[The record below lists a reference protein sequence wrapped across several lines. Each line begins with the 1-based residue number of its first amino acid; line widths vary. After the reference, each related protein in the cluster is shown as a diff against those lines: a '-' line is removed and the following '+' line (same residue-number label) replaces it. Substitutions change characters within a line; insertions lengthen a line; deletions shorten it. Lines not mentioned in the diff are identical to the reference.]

1 MAERRYSPS
10 PRAARSG
17 GPGREPAGLWHRPQ
31 LLNLMADVLMLVGA
45 AGLGYALVA
54 WLLARQVFP
63 VRDVILLTPP
73 AQVTTAQLEYA
84 ARSSL
89 RGNFFTLDLDE
100 VRAAFEKLPWV
111 RRAEVRRRWPGA
123 IELRLEEHQAVA
135 YWTVNDSGETRL
147 VNRQGEIFT
156 ASSNATLPSFSGPE
170 GMSREVLGQYDRF
183 AAAVAPLGRKLVGV
197 GLSPRLAWQLKLDDG
212 LVVELGRD
220 QEKPSVDER
229 LARFVRAFP
238 KAQQNLDIK
247 VAVADLRYPGGF
259 ALKPVAQ
266 PGATPAPGKPSNA
279 KAPPLKGK

>member
-1 MAERRYSPS
+1 MRRYSPS
-10 PRAARSG
+10 PRAARAG
-17 GPGREPAGLWHRPQ
+17 GQGREPAGLWHRPQ
-31 LLNLMADVLMLVGA
+31 LLNLIADLLMLVGA
-45 AGLGYALVA
+45 AGIGYALVA

-89 RGNFFTLDLDE
+89 RGNFFTVDLDE
-100 VRAAFEKLPWV
+100 VRSAFEKLPWV
-111 RRAEVRRRWPGA
+111 RRAEVRRRWPGG

-135 YWTVNDSGETRL
+135 YWTANDSGETRL

-156 ASSNATLPSFSGPE
+156 ASSNATMPSFSGPE

-212 LVVELGRD
+212 LVLELGRD
-220 QEKPSVDER
+220 QDKPTLDER

-238 KAQQNLDIK
+238 KAQQNLSTK

-266 PGATPAPGKPSNA
+266 PGAAPAPGKPSNT
-279 KAPPLKGK
+279 KAPPVKGKQ